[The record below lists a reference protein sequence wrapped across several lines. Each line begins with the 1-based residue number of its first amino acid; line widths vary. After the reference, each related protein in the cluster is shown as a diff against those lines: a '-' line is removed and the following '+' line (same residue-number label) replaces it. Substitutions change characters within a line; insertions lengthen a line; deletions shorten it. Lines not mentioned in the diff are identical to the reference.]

1 MAIKTRSKTEV
12 ATADKP
18 VVETPSVTE
27 AMTTVSFRT
36 KLLLK
41 KKAETVFDDL
51 GITTSAAINMFLTQ
65 VVRERGMPFLPT
77 TKQKTAG
84 SANGAAR
91 DKSAEMDEEFMA
103 LEELWNELS

>member
-51 GITTSAAINMFLTQ
+51 GITTSAAINMFLM
-65 VVRERGMPFLPT
+65 V
-77 TKQKTAG
+77 
-84 SANGAAR
+84 
-91 DKSAEMDEEFMA
+91 
-103 LEELWNELS
+103 LWNILVHTVPIDLG

>member
-1 MAIKTRSKTEV
+1 MAIKARSKTGVETV
-12 ATADKP
+12 EKP
-18 VVETPSVTE
+18 VVEAPSVTE

-41 KKAETVFDDL
+41 KKAEAVFDDL

-77 TKQKTAG
+77 TKQRTANAG
-84 SANGAAR
+84 SNVAR